1 MRGNGKTNGVVGRYL
16 KEWIHNSSPTT
27 LVESSS
33 ETDEAAEDTVHV
45 DSESN
50 IKKTDGTDIAYQES
64 LMHEQPITLTYQR
77 TALRHRRPVQQVY
90 NRK

>member
-1 MRGNGKTNGVVGRYL
+1 
-16 KEWIHNSSPTT
+16 
-27 LVESSS
+27 
-33 ETDEAAEDTVHV
+33 V

-77 TALRHRRPVQQVY
+77 TALRHRRLISFC
-90 NRK
+90 KMTCIAGSALDSSIS